1 MPPTRAWLGKIS
13 LLALLLW
20 GGEFLRRNLWEPDEA
35 RYAYVAREMRAG
47 GNWFMPTRHGK
58 PYAHKPPLMFW
69 LMNAAGTL
77 TRGEIGR
84 VAARLPSL
92 LGSLLSLAA
101 LYALGRRW
109 TDETTARRATLILL
123 TTYLFWK
130 QGGWG
135 QIDALL
141 CGLELTAL
149 RLLYDAEDD
158 GFVLLAMGLL
168 LGGRPRAAAERW
180 PLFARWV
187 AAFFVVFTFAGAVAL
202 PAMNPIKSPEEM
214 TALATAHLPAGGRL
228 LIYRE
233 NGEILALYAQRPGR
247 TVSSTRELT
256 SALRQGIPGMV
267 VARDRYEKEVS
278 EGLSA
283 FPVLARG
290 HFPMGGKEY
299 LWFAIA
305 GSKSEPTP

>member
-1 MPPTRAWLGKIS
+1 M
-13 LLALLLW
+13 
-20 GGEFLRRNLWEPDEA
+20 
-35 RYAYVAREMRAG
+35 
-47 GNWFMPTRHGK
+47 
-58 PYAHKPPLMFW
+58 
-69 LMNAAGTL
+69 
-77 TRGEIGR
+77 
-84 VAARLPSL
+84 
-92 LGSLLSLAA
+92 
-101 LYALGRRW
+101 
-109 TDETTARRATLILL
+109 
-123 TTYLFWK
+123 
-130 QGGWG
+130 
-135 QIDALL
+135 
-141 CGLELTAL
+141 ELTAL